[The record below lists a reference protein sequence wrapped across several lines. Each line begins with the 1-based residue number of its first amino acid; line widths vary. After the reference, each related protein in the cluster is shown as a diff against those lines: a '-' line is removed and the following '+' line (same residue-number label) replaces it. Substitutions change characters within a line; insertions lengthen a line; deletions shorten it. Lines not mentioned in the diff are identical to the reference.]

1 MNNTA
6 LPSTSPSSDLVSR
19 QLQPS
24 SPVKTVKTGTP
35 IAAPKRDQIHRFH
48 RLSRAF
54 AMATKFKRKAKHLKV
69 DLPSGRK
76 AAVRGVTSIDG
87 IQYVYVKYGRAKAY
101 VPHGMFVG
109 EKAEAR
115 THMKNQGAL
124 VINDRDW
131 ATIIEAVDRI
141 EVFGRKALVERTG
154 WTGPYFALRDG
165 TVLGPPHLPKGIAIF
180 PAVAEANCVQGDLD
194 QWRDLVAT
202 PIAGQ
207 HLLMV
212 AVLAALASP
221 MVEIAGE
228 KQNFGFE
235 LSGPPET
242 GKTTWLNLFAS
253 TAFRP
258 VNIPTFHAT
267 RTGQEDMFG
276 EFRDMPFP
284 VDEANLADSSDKQ
297 FVKDFA
303 FRMANGVPKV
313 TRNQPDRAQYRFVF
327 ATTAN
332 EPIREALGNLNGDTS
347 GAALQ
352 RLLPLRIEASRAEGI
367 FSFVPESFASAG
379 ELATSLADA
388 IEAQYGTPMRALLQE
403 LVIARSAG
411 PDKLVARIRRKI
423 MEFEQRAGVSGTA
436 RGKTRA
442 TSAFGLL
449 YAAGSFAKAKGILPE
464 SWDCLEACLAAYRN
478 YQACLPDQTP
488 LATRLLTIAQRPET
502 LDLRDGAIPALSSL
516 QRDQHGAFIKMGKGG
531 RVELLLTDSV
541 QRQFFP
547 DWKPLKQSTDFG
559 TLNLAAKDHDGQQRQ
574 VRQGHKRERFICF
587 ILPPEIVAQ
596 LPAKA

>member
-1 MNNTA
+1 M
-6 LPSTSPSSDLVSR
+6 STKSKSKSN
-19 QLQPS
+19 
-24 SPVKTVKTGTP
+24 
-35 IAAPKRDQIHRFH
+35 PK
-48 RLSRAF
+48 STT
-54 AMATKFKRKAKHLKV
+54 M
-69 DLPSGRK
+69 PSGRK

-87 IQYVYVKYGRAKAY
+87 NHYVHVKYGKAVAY
-101 VPHGMFVG
+101 VPHDMFVG

-115 THMKNQGAL
+115 AHLKKQGVL

-131 ATIIEAVDRI
+131 STIIDAVDRI
-141 EVFGRKALVERTG
+141 EAFGCKALVERTG

-165 TVLGPPHLPKGIAIF
+165 TVFGPPDAPKGIAIF
-180 PAVAEANCVQGDLD
+180 PKVAATNCVKGDLD
-194 QWRDLVAT
+194 HWRDQVAV

-207 HLLMV
+207 HLLMI
-212 AVLAALASP
+212 AILAALASP
-221 MVEIAGE
+221 LVAIAGE

-242 GKTTWLNLFAS
+242 GKTTWLTLFAS
-253 TAFRP
+253 TAFEP
-258 VNIPTFHAT
+258 TGIPTFHST

-284 VDEANLADSSDKQ
+284 VDEANLADSTDKQ

-327 ATTAN
+327 GTTAN
-332 EPIREALGNLNGDTS
+332 EPIREALGKLNGDTS

-352 RLLPLRIEASRAEGI
+352 RLLPLRIDGSRAEGV
-367 FSFVPESFASAG
+367 FSFVPERFASPG
-379 ELATSLADA
+379 EFATYLTDA
-388 IEAQYGTPMRALLQE
+388 IEAQYGTPMCHLLQE
-403 LVIARSAG
+403 LVTARAAD
-411 PDKLVARIRRKI
+411 PDKLIANIRRKI
-423 MEFEQRAGVSGTA
+423 SEFEDRAGVSGTA

-442 TSAFGLL
+442 TSAYGLL
-449 YAAGSFAKAKGILPE
+449 NSAGSFAKAKGILPE
-464 SWDCLEACLAAYRN
+464 SWDCLEACIAAYRN

-502 LDLRDGAIPALSSL
+502 LDLRDGAIPALSNA
-516 QRDQHGAFIKMGKGG
+516 QRDHHGAFIKMGKGG
-531 RVELLLTDSV
+531 RVELLLTEGV

-547 DWKPLKQSTDFG
+547 DWKPLKQTADFKAW
-559 TLNLAAKDHDGQQRQ
+559 NLSAKDHDCQQRQ
-574 VRQGHKRERFICF
+574 VRQGKKKERFICF

-596 LPAKA
+596 LNALS